1 MPNFSSMSSHAHFR
15 KIQNFWI
22 RGLKRGKGGVL
33 KKSNFIVNDVEEGG
47 QCNQRQYKSEGN

>member
-1 MPNFSSMSSHAHFR
+1 MSSHAHFR

-22 RGLKRGKGGVL
+22 QGLKRGKGGVL